1 MTTDTPNGAP
11 QEHPGHIWFLL
22 DRSGSMGSL
31 YQDVVLGLQEFIR
44 EQRLADPNARLTLV
58 QFDSE
63 DPHEVILDGTCLAE
77 VDEERATRRFDPR
90 AATPLYDAI
99 AALIGR
105 ADKHV
110 ENEGASAAADQLVVI
125 FTDGL
130 ENAST
135 DCTRAK
141 AFELI
146 KERREAGWTF
156 AFLGANQ
163 DAFAASE
170 AIGMSRK
177 NARGWDATGEG
188 ARRAVG
194 FTSARASEHLRRT
207 RSERLRKREDFFE
220 HDEDDGSAT
229 SSEDG
234 A

>member
-1 MTTDTPNGAP
+1 M
-11 QEHPGHIWFLL
+11 
-22 DRSGSMGSL
+22 SSL
-31 YQDVVLGLQEFIR
+31 YQDVVLGLQEFVR
-44 EQRLADPNARLTLV
+44 EQRLADPKARLTLV

-63 DPHEVILDGTCLAE
+63 DPHEVILDGKRLAK

-110 ENEGASAAADQLVVI
+110 KNEGPEAAADQLVVI

-141 AFELI
+141 AFQLI

-163 DAFAASE
+163 DSFAAGE

-177 NARGWDATGEG
+177 NAANFDASGPG
-188 ARRAVG
+188 ARRGLRYA
-194 FTSARASEHLRRT
+194 SARTSEHLQRT
-207 RSERLRKREDFFE
+207 RTDRLRKRDDFFE
-220 HDEDDGSAT
+220 DDE
-229 SSEDG
+229 
-234 A
+234 

>member
-1 MTTDTPNGAP
+1 MTNDAPNGAP

-22 DRSGSMGSL
+22 DRSGSMGAL
-31 YQDVVLGLQEFIR
+31 YQDVVLGLQEFVR
-44 EQRLADPNARLTLV
+44 EQRLADPRARLTLV

-63 DPHEVILDGTCLAE
+63 DPHEVLLDGMRLAK

-110 ENEGASAAADQLVVI
+110 ANVGPEAAADQLVVI

-135 DCTRAK
+135 DCTRTK
-141 AFELI
+141 AFALI
-146 KERREAGWTF
+146 KERREQGWTF

-163 DAFAASE
+163 DSFAAGGS
-170 AIGMSRK
+170 IGVAGG
-177 NARGWDATGEG
+177 NIADWDASGPG
-188 ARRAVG
+188 ARHALRYASRNAAQHLQRGRAD
-194 FTSARASEHLRRT
+194 RRT
-207 RSERLRKREDFFE
+207 RRDDFFE
-220 HDEDDGSAT
+220 DDDGPGPT
-229 SSEDG
+229 GDRG
-234 A
+234 